1 MIYELESGNFSKVT
15 PLFREHKQ
23 YIPVFAIIDGN
34 FPGRIFVDNKDS
46 PGTALVWAITRWA
59 YIEGDPQ
66 NSSFNDPLAKLIRD
80 IIIPDSLKMKM
91 SWLEIYAPHSSKWTK
106 MMETYLYEFKPEK
119 HYEMV
124 YTFDEQKYRTLRK
137 PSSLPTGYLIEKI
150 EFPIIPDS
158 ALNSSLIKED
168 FKTKTSF
175 GFRLKKDHQVI
186 SICRS
191 FGFISGNEFMIDIET
206 FEEKERCKGYATAV
220 GKALIDYCLEKGY
233 IPLWETTMDNI
244 PSQKV
249 AEKLGFVENE
259 SYPVYAIEFKHL

>member
-1 MIYELESGNFSKVT
+1 VIYELDSRDFSKVT
-15 PLFREHKQ
+15 PLFQGHKQ

-46 PGTALVWAITRWA
+46 PETALAWAITRWA
-59 YIEGDPQ
+59 YIEGNPL
-66 NSSFNDPLAKLIRD
+66 NSSFNHSFAKLIRD
-80 IIIPDSLKMKM
+80 VIIQDSQKINM
-91 SWLEIYAPHSSKWTK
+91 SWLEIYTPHSSDWTK
-106 MMETYLYEFKPEK
+106 MMETSLYEYKPEK

-124 YTFDEQKYRTLRK
+124 FTFDEQKYLSLRK
-137 PSSLPTGYLIEKI
+137 PSFIPDGLEVEKM
-150 EFPIIPDS
+150 EFPIIPESIQDS
-158 ALNSSLIKED
+158 PLIKED

-175 GFRLKKDHQVI
+175 GFRLKKDNQVI

-191 FGFISGNEFMIDIET
+191 NGFISGNEFMIDIET
-206 FEEKERCKGYATAV
+206 FEKKERCKGYATRV
-220 GKALIDYCLEKGY
+220 GKALIDYCIEKGY
-233 IPLWETTMDNI
+233 IPLWETTQDNI